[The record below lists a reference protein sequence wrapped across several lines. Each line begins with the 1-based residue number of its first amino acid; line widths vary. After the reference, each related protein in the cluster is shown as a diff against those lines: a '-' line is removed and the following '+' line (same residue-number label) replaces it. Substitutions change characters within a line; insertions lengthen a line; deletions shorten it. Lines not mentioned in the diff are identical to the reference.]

1 MLGMSLLQNRS
12 QLSGAEWTQPGLS
25 KWQRD
30 QLGSAA
36 ECCVG
41 VGLCLSQCAQPLGI
55 SWLKPSLRGALLV

>member
-1 MLGMSLLQNRS
+1 MSHGLTEVLLVLGVSLLQNRS

-36 ECCVG
+36 VSRVG
-41 VGLCLSQCAQPLGI
+41 VGLCLSQCAQPLGT
-55 SWLKPSLRGALLV
+55 S